1 MANTAMNVRGPEKL
15 NVWKEFET
23 SASAFLKAVDSTSK
37 KAEFVIGKDHK
48 TLIMVKN
55 THVSAAKTA
64 TLKAGNGFFGGVDVT
79 VSIAAGST
87 YCIEVDSGFFK
98 GAGGKVIVEGES
110 ADIYA
115 GAIELI

>member
-1 MANTAMNVRGPEKL
+1 MANTVLNVRGPEKL
-15 NVWKEFET
+15 NAWKEFET

-37 KAEFVIGKDHK
+37 QADFPISKDHK

-55 THVSAAKTA
+55 THGSAAKTA
-64 TLKAGNGFFGGVDVT
+64 TIKAGGGFRGGADVT
-79 VSIAAGST
+79 VSIASGST
-87 YCIEVDSGFFK
+87 YCMQVDSGFFK
-98 GAGGKVIVEGES
+98 GSDGKVLIVGES